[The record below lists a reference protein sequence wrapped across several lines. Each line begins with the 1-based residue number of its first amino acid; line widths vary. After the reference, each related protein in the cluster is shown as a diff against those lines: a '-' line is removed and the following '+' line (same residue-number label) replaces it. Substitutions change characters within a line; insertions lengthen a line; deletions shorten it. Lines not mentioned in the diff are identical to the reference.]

1 MSQLNDK
8 QTEQIKQLCAQAY
21 DVYDRGDFSDA
32 LRLFYQ
38 AWLLVPKPQT
48 DFQQSGWVLTGI
60 GDTYFRLGK
69 YAQACEAL
77 NSALH
82 CPGTDNNPFILMRI
96 GQSHYDNHEKPLA
109 RKFLKKAYQQGGME
123 TFKGESKVYLQAI
136 RDLI

>member
-1 MSQLNDK
+1 MSQLNSK
-8 QTEQIKQLCAQAY
+8 QTEKIKLHCARAY
-21 DVYDRGDFSDA
+21 EVYDSGDFSGA

-48 DFQQSGWVLTGI
+48 DYQESGWILTGI
-60 GDTYFRLGK
+60 GDTYFQLGK
-69 YAQACEAL
+69 YPQACEAL

-96 GQSHYDNHEKPLA
+96 GQAHYDHQEKPLA
-109 RKFLKKAYQQGGME
+109 RKFLLKAYRQGGTE
-123 TFKGESKVYLQAI
+123 IFKKESKVYLEAI